1 MIKFK
6 NITNL
11 KEFKQSVKE
20 NKFSI
25 EKISPC
31 KWVITDNRANPQK
44 WELFFSGRLDEWVL
58 SFSGKWETPFSVKF
72 LSSADN
78 IEIYSAI
85 WNGRNEKSD
94 NRLKKYKD
102 VCTMANCF
110 IICGLCKA

>member
-11 KEFKQSVKE
+11 KDFKQGVKE
-20 NKFSI
+20 NKFLI

-31 KWVITDNRANPQK
+31 KWVITDCRLNPKK
-44 WELFFSGRLDEWVL
+44 WELFFSGRVDEWAL
-58 SFSGKWETPFSVKF
+58 CFSGKWEKSFSVKF
-72 LSSADN
+72 LSYGDN
-78 IEIYSAI
+78 VEIYSAI
-85 WNGRNEKSD
+85 WDGRNEKSD

-110 IICGLCKA
+110 INSGFCKA